1 MILLNKIKIFFIKI
15 IKNINI
21 FILIIINL
29 VNYILIRERRY
40 YNCYFIIKSKNNL
53 LKDDNFKCSKKRFI
67 NINYLNEIENH
78 NQKIDI
84 FILDSNSTRIEN
96 TLILIGIF
104 PFIKNNSFVLLRI
117 KSKLTYQTIKKVLK
131 VRTLKKKYIMLYK
144 KDIMFLYNNFT
155 TLLSYNWELIPSFS
169 FLNNIRYII
178 NNYYTDKFLDIYDTI
193 LNVIFKNYISK
204 NKYSFSYENIKELM
218 SKYFN
223 IYKS

>member
-1 MILLNKIKIFFIKI
+1 M
-15 IKNINI
+15 
-21 FILIIINL
+21 
-29 VNYILIRERRY
+29 
-40 YNCYFIIKSKNNL
+40 
-53 LKDDNFKCSKKRFI
+53 KDDNFKCSKKRFI